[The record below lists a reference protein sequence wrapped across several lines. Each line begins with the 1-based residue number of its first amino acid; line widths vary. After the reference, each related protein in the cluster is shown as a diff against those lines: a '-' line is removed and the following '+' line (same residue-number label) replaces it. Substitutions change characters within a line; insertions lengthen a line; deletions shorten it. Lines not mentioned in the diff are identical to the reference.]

1 MRRSTKH
8 CGPAATARSCS
19 PIPPTTPAPAPPP
32 TPRAAAPLAIPLS
45 LRGGSSSAA
54 SAMWPSARY
63 GTRSR
68 PASRSTPVPARRLGC
83 ALAGRTGPPPR
94 RPPRRLAPGGAGGV
108 GWCGGGRSG
117 RRPGQPLDLLCG
129 VGALRPDMVMTG
141 LAGAPANM
149 GDCAL
154 VEAEGLEIVLCSI
167 RHQAIDT
174 DLFTQLG
181 CVLGSK
187 AMVVVKSAQH
197 FYASFDKIAAE
208 VIYVDAPGVAA
219 QHTSALRYTRI
230 RRPRWPIDAV
240 ATPLLMTF

>member
-1 MRRSTKH
+1 MRSSTKL
-8 CGPAATARSCS
+8 CGPAATARLCS
-19 PIPPTTPAPAPPP
+19 PIPPTT
-32 TPRAAAPLAIPLS
+32 RAAAPLAIPLS

-68 PASRSTPVPARRLGC
+68 PASRSTPVPARRVGC
-83 ALAGRTGPPPR
+83 APAGGEGRPPAPPPA
-94 RPPRRLAPGGAGGV
+94 RPAGG
-108 GWCGGGRSG
+108 GGGGRGG
-117 RRPGQPLDLLCG
+117 RWAGRPLDRWGG

-141 LAGAPANM
+141 LGGAPANM

-187 AMVVVKSAQH
+187 A
-197 FYASFDKIAAE
+197 
-208 VIYVDAPGVAA
+208 
-219 QHTSALRYTRI
+219 
-230 RRPRWPIDAV
+230 
-240 ATPLLMTF
+240 

>member
-8 CGPAATARSCS
+8 CGPAAAARSCS
-19 PIPPTTPAPAPPP
+19 PIPPTT
-32 TPRAAAPLAIPLS
+32 RAAAPLAIPLS

-68 PASRSTPVPARRLGC
+68 PASRSTPVPARRLRR
-83 ALAGRTGPPPR
+83 ASAAKTGPPPR
-94 RPPRRLAPGGAGGV
+94 PPAG
-108 GWCGGGRSG
+108 
-117 RRPGQPLDLLCG
+117 P
-129 VGALRPDMVMTG
+129 
-141 LAGAPANM
+141 PANM

-197 FYASFDKIAAE
+197 FYASFAKIAAE